1 MLTRLRETFWFVPAM
16 FCVAAAALAQG
27 LIALDRRLPNDIPY
41 ITVGASGSRDLLGA
55 IAGSMLTVAST
66 TFSITVAVMALSSS
80 TYGPRLVRNFMSDR
94 GNQIVLGVFVST
106 FLYAL
111 LVLRA
116 VRADEENEDGFV
128 PQVAVSVAVLLAM
141 AAIGVLIYFIH
152 HISDTVQVS
161 SLARRVRTDLFEC
174 IDTQYPSTGAGAR
187 DVDGAAP
194 PRTIDDLLPDVVP
207 VTSRSFG
214 YVQRIDEDE
223 LLQHARRR
231 DLVILLRIRPGDY
244 LVHELEV
251 AVIGPPTRVED
262 ADREAVLDALTIED
276 SRTPHQDIDFAV
288 QQLEEMAVRALSPS
302 TNDPYTALNA
312 LDELSSGL
320 ALMAGRPVPDPH
332 RYDDEGQLRVVAPR
346 VPLADL
352 VSRIFDAMRLY
363 AVAHPSVLHRTL
375 LLAER
380 VGSRTQDESVHRCL
394 RENAELLVDAFARTD
409 PQPHDLEPLRARA
422 RQLSSPV
429 GSQLRA

>member
-1 MLTRLRETFWFVPAM
+1 MFMRMRETFWFVPAL

-27 LIALDRRLPNDIPY
+27 LIALDRRLPDDIPF
-41 ITVGASGSRDLLGA
+41 IAVGAGGSRDLLGA

-80 TYGPRLVRNFMSDR
+80 TYGPRLVRNFMADR
-94 GNQIVLGVFVST
+94 GNQVVLGVFVST

-128 PQVAVSVAVLLAM
+128 PHVAVSVAVLLAM

-161 SLARRVRTDLFEC
+161 TLARQVRTDLYQC
-174 IDTQYPSTGAGAR
+174 IDTRYPSTGAGPQGVR
-187 DVDGAAP
+187 TAP
-194 PRTIDDLLPDVVP
+194 GRTPGELPDGVP

-214 YVQRIDEDE
+214 YVQRIDEDAILE
-223 LLQHARRR
+223 RARER
-231 DLVILLRIRPGDY
+231 DLVIVLRIQPGDY
-244 LVHELEV
+244 LIHGHEV
-251 AVIGPPTRVED
+251 ATIGPPARVCD
-262 ADREAVLDALTIED
+262 ADRDAVLDSLTVED
-276 SRTPHQDIDFAV
+276 SRTPHQDVDFAV

-320 ALMAGRPVPDPH
+320 ALMASRPTPDPH
-332 RYDDEGQLRVVAPR
+332 RYDEEGRLRVVATR
-346 VPLADL
+346 VTLVEL

-363 AVAHPSVLHRTL
+363 ALAHPSVLHRTL

-380 VGSRTQDESVHRCL
+380 IASRTQDESVHRCIH
-394 RENAELLVDAFARTD
+394 ENADLLVDAFARTD

-422 RQLSSPV
+422 RQLASPC